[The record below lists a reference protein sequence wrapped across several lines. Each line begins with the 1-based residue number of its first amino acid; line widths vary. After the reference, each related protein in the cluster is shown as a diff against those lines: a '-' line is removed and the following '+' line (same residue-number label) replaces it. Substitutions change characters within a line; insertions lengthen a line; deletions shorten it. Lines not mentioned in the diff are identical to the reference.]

1 MILKFE
7 SIKFQNLDYTME
19 LDSVV
24 KTEHKL
30 VNSIIIPQIHGFTV
44 EEFWYWNS
52 YKDLNEAYTSETSK
66 CLRIKYDNRIETH
79 YFESSEKC
87 DAFVKEL
94 EKCIKE
100 VWSNPNMF
108 IRKVWKWKKLDQQDL
123 YQKVI

>member
-1 MILKFE
+1 MILKIE

-24 KTEHKL
+24 KTEYKSIS
-30 VNSIIIPQIHGFTV
+30 NIIIPQIQEF
-44 EEFWYWNS
+44 EIEYFWYWDS
-52 YKDLNEAYTSETSK
+52 YKDLNEAFTSKTSK
-66 CLRIKYDNRIETH
+66 CLRIKYDNRMETH

-87 DAFVKEL
+87 DAFVEEL

-108 IRKVWKWKKLDQQDL
+108 IRKV
-123 YQKVI
+123 